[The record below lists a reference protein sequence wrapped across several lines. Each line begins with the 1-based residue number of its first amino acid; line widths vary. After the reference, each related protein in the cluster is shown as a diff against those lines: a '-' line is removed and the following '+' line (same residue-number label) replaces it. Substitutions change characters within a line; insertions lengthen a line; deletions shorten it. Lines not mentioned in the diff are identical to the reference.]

1 MVIAPPTSYGLGPIP
16 SKAMLFGLGFSTGR
30 RVARTQV
37 DLQDISQQMLTNR
50 RIRLETGTAFWL
62 SVANSALRDACDA
75 KKRWEFWGER

>member
-1 MVIAPPTSYGLGPIP
+1 
-16 SKAMLFGLGFSTGR
+16 MLFGLGFSTGR

-75 KKRWEFWGER
+75 K